1 MPKLIM
7 TLGLPAS
14 GKTTWAKEEV
24 LKSGGKIKRVNKDD
38 LRAMIDNS
46 IWSKSNEA
54 GVLAV
59 RDFVIKHYLSGGF
72 TVIVDDTNLAP
83 SHEETLRKIAEEQ
96 KATFEVKS
104 FLDVSL
110 ATCIVRNAQRANPVP
125 ETAIRSMF
133 RQFLKPKP
141 IEYVAPHQDPTL
153 PHAIIV
159 DIDGTLA
166 HMTKSGR
173 LRFGAQA
180 PYMWEH
186 VGEDA
191 IDEAVLEIVHDYARK
206 FDTVILASGRKDICR
221 EQTLQW
227 LYKHKV
233 PFNELHMRKEG
244 DDRNDAIVK
253 EEIYE
258 QEIEGRFNI
267 DFVLDDRDRVVA
279 MWRSKGLKC
288 LQVAEGDF

>member
-1 MPKLIM
+1 MNKLIM
-7 TLGLPAS
+7 TMGLPAS

-125 ETAIRSMF
+125 ENAIRSMF

-141 IEYVAPHQDPTL
+141 IEYTAPKRNPSL
-153 PHAIIV
+153 PDAIIV

-166 HMTKSGR
+166 HMTKEGR
-173 LRFGAQA
+173 LRFGTQA

-191 IDEAVLEIVHDYARK
+191 PDATIVRQLRK
-206 FDTVILASGRKDICR
+206 EDCTILLVSGRKAVCR
-221 EQTLQW
+221 QITLDW
-227 LYKHKV
+227 LGQHNI
-233 PFNELHMRKEG
+233 PFNELFMRGEN

-253 EEIYE
+253 EEIYTN
-258 QEIEGRFNI
+258 EIEGKYNI
-267 DFVLDDRDRVVA
+267 LYVLDDRNRVVE